1 MRRQSRAGSL
11 ASLILL
17 AAVLLTSCA
26 SGSPSGD
33 GEQATASSPRP
44 LGDARFY
51 VDPAGNAVQAVE
63 RLRAAGERDRA
74 ALVERRIASRPSA
87 TWLATDPDQVFAQ
100 AQRVTK
106 AAAVDGSMPVLVAY
120 NVPRRDCGLY
130 SSGGASDIDEYLGWI
145 GSLAAGIGGRPAVVV
160 LEPDAVPHGLDGCVP
175 AAEVGERYR
184 MLAEA
189 VTILGRQPEVHVY
202 LDAGNASWVEDLD
215 ELATA
220 LRASG
225 VEQADGFALNVS
237 NFETTERSVA
247 YGRRLSALLDDAHF
261 VVDTSRNGAG
271 PPEKAADG
279 DGEQGSWCNPPGRRL
294 GTPPTTSTGADLV
307 DALLWVKQPGDSDGT
322 CRPDAPEAGA
332 WWPAYAS
339 ELLGVR

>member
-1 MRRQSRAGSL
+1 MNRPSRVTPL
-11 ASLILL
+11 QCVVLL

-26 SGSPSGD
+26 QGSTA
-33 GEQATASSPRP
+33 GEQAPAPETRP
-44 LGDARFY
+44 LGDVGFY
-51 VDPAGNAVQAVE
+51 VDPAGNAVQAVQ
-63 RLRAAGERDRA
+63 RLREDGERERA

-87 TWLATDPDQVFAQ
+87 TWLTTDPDQVFAQ
-100 AQRVTK
+100 AQSLTE
-106 AAAVDGSMPVLVAY
+106 AADADNATMPVLVAY
-120 NVPRRDCGLY
+120 NVPGRDCGLY
-130 SSGGASDIDEYLGWI
+130 SSGGAETIDDYLGWV

-175 AAEVGERYR
+175 DAEVGERYR

-189 VTILGRQPEVHVY
+189 VTILRRQPEVRVY
-202 LDAGNASWVEDLD
+202 VDAGNASWIEDLD
-215 ELATA
+215 ALATA

-237 NFETTERSVA
+237 NFETTARSVA
-247 YGRRLSALLDDAHF
+247 YGRRLSALVGDAHF

-271 PPEKAADG
+271 PPRAAASG
-279 DGEQGSWCNPPGRRL
+279 DGEQGAWCNPPGRRL
-294 GTPPTTSTGADLV
+294 GAPPTTDTGEDLV

-322 CRPDAPEAGA
+322 CLPGAPAAGT

>member
-1 MRRQSRAGSL
+1 MTRPSRVTPLLGAV
-11 ASLILL
+11 LL

-26 SGSPSGD
+26 SGSAG
-33 GEQATASSPRP
+33 GEQEPAPESRP
-44 LGDARFY
+44 LGDVGFY
-51 VDPAGNAVQAVE
+51 VDPAGNAVQAVQ
-63 RLRAAGERDRA
+63 RLREDGERERA

-87 TWLATDPDQVFAQ
+87 TWLTTDPDQVFAQ
-100 AQRVTK
+100 AQSVTE
-106 AAAVDGSMPVLVAY
+106 AAEADGSMPVLVAY
-120 NVPRRDCGLY
+120 NVPGRDCGLY
-130 SSGGASDIDEYLGWI
+130 SSGGAEDIDDYLGWV

-175 AAEVGERYR
+175 DAEVGERYR

-189 VTILGRQPEVHVY
+189 VTILRRQPEVRVY
-202 LDAGNASWVEDLD
+202 VDAGNASWVEDLD
-215 ELATA
+215 ALATA

-247 YGRRLSALLDDAHF
+247 YGRRLSALLGGAHF

-271 PPEKAADG
+271 PPQEAASG
-279 DGEQGSWCNPPGRRL
+279 DGEQGAWCNPPGRRL
-294 GTPPTTSTGADLV
+294 GAAPTTDTGDDLV
-307 DALLWVKQPGDSDGT
+307 DAWLWVKQPGDSDGT
-322 CRPDAPEAGA
+322 CLPGAPAAGT